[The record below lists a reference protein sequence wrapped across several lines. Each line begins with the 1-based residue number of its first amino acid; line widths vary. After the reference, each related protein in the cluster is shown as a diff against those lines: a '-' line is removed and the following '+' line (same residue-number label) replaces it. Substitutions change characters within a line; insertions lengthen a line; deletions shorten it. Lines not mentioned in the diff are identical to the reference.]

1 MRFLSSIFIGLV
13 LFQLHGHRNVCA
25 EGARPNIL
33 WIYAED
39 LSPWL
44 GCYGDVVN
52 QGATPHIDSIARQG
66 VLFERAFAPAPVCSA
81 TRSALIVGQSAI
93 RFGAH
98 QHRSS
103 RKGTPIYLPDGYDL
117 LPELM
122 QEAGYTTFNYGK
134 ADYNFIWDQS
144 AYSVALSSP
153 TDFEALVDQQPFFG
167 QIQTKGGK
175 TNTARFPAERRV
187 SAEEVA
193 VPADYPDDS
202 VFREVVAQHYDAIRS
217 EDDRVGE
224 ILQALEAVGLHTN
237 TIVVYFSDH
246 GANRL
251 VRHKQ
256 MTTEGGLH
264 IPLVMCGP
272 EAWVPRG
279 VLRSDL
285 VDLLDVSATTLA
297 WAGIDIPCWYEG
309 QDLFSVDFNERS
321 FVGAH
326 KDRLDHTIDRVR
338 SIRSDRFRYVRN
350 YNLDR
355 IVLQPQYRDRHAYLL
370 HLRNLYQSGALS
382 ELHRSIYF
390 GARPAEELYEVESD
404 PSMTLNLA
412 DHPQFEKELER
423 HRGWLNAWLALGDRG
438 SEEESIETLQVN
450 GENQPWGEGVNPE
463 YERYRSDGDGDGLS
477 DKWEELNGR
486 DPNDGRLIFT
496 FDCGGWQTEGWRS
509 VNLSPHLA
517 GELGTLDFRLVG
529 SSGSMYRNGLAV
541 EMEGGLVALNVLGR
555 SDQDVEIHVLINEHP
570 VGRNTMLKSDMM
582 HLLSIEINS
591 ALIDEPIR
599 EIELVFKGMSG
610 TRVVLDSIEVGD
622 WQKPKRP
629 NVIYILADD
638 LGYGEVGY
646 NGQELIQTPE
656 LDAMAKE
663 GMTFSAHYC
672 GSAVCAPSRCSLM
685 TGLHPGHAYIRSNS
699 PRYPNGQTPLPKDT
713 ETVATLAKRAG
724 YTTAIIG
731 KWGLGGVLEDV
742 VNPVVNSGHP
752 NHQGFDH
759 FFGYLDQRKAH
770 NYYPDHL
777 WRNRE
782 LVKLENSSNGWD
794 PANRDYSHDRMTEEA
809 IKWITTNKEEPLFLY
824 LAYCVPH
831 TWWQVPDLGMYEDED
846 WPEQHLQIQ
855 AAMVSRM
862 DRDIGRIKRLLE
874 TLGLAENTLI
884 LFNSDNG
891 AHGQGLTR
899 EFFDTTAGL
908 NGKKR
913 MMTEGGVRSPMLA
926 YWPGT
931 IKAGTTSDH
940 LSAFWDFL
948 PTMAELTGEP
958 IRGET
963 DGISMVPELLGLKE
977 QQAKHA
983 YLYWELY
990 EGRPNCGVRMDHWK
1004 GIVKDRRN
1012 GMKIELYDL
1021 RVDEV
1026 EQVNV
1031 AEAYPLIVSQIRSI
1045 MEEAHQPNPYWDKEH
1060 TPLFNAAKA
1069 CSVSGVIPEPLK
1081 QK

>member
-224 ILQALEAVGLHTN
+224 ILEALEAVGLHTN

-264 IPLVMCGP
+264 VPLVMCGP

-570 VGRNTMLKSDMM
+570 VGRNTMLKSDVM